1 MGSAIPSPTG
11 QTLSSTSR
19 TEDYFGKVWEDSS
32 FKLNEYSHKN
42 LISKPRTKES
52 ISGTSHEHSENN
64 STTRCEGKYKL
75 KGSSRHRTSI
85 NSSGGNP
92 HSERASKHPS
102 QKVMLSKALQKAN
115 TAVLLDNAQNFEGA
129 KQAYSEA
136 CALLQQVMLRSSGD
150 NDRRKLEAI
159 RDTYTSRIDDLEKIS
174 PYNSDLSKALPARP
188 ELGQRNTDNSEIISS
203 EQEEDELSATINNP
217 SYQSDQPLS
226 RSMSSSQLPPR
237 RESLLHLAPDTS
249 SFKLDTYSGGKYE
262 NIPIEKIDS
271 HETYTESLYI
281 VPPFSPQQSSPP
293 HDHRNSVSFQQ
304 RKFSEEVAR
313 SDVNN
318 LSTLLLDEY
327 DEDEIVA
334 NVRRKVNLAKQRVR
348 QSEHEAAM
356 QLAYG
361 LERTRLQNQESHNA
375 SVDDP
380 ESNESEE
387 EERMLE
393 EMTRDYVMDDFEFD
407 LQCKSALP
415 RESDSSGFSGRTWSS
430 SMESNPTTI
439 GTNVSNVSKA
449 CTKPQFPSLQHLNPK
464 VGPPSPPLP
473 PPQQALP
480 STPSPKNIGL
490 PSTFFEPNS
499 PTVLNRTLL
508 GQSYKPFQLETDLNP
523 ANEYSELSANSN
535 HSRIP
540 SNGNLSQPKNGDSNN
555 MRQNLNHDS
564 PRHHMLPPLL
574 PQQNTNSLSE
584 RSSTELLPIPKSLPP
599 QAISN
604 DNDSKYPR
612 PGSPAPVHSSSLRK
626 KYSSSSLRNIRNRST
641 VISHIEDGS
650 DLSPL
655 TPVSSRFNAKVETTQ
670 AHSVAH
676 SFPAFL
682 STAHR
687 EKKTRSQKVNSYLL
701 EDDVHFPEIPGP
713 PSGNDNA
720 AAISL
725 EPCPTE
731 YLLRPFW
738 LMRALYHTITHPK
751 GGYISS
757 KLYIPCDVWRV
768 KGVKLKNLEEKISS
782 CDLLTA
788 ALNRLSKV
796 DTFDASAVL
805 DEMHVFETVW
815 EQTQTLLSKKLG
827 NEVGA
832 QNFGIS
838 VGLKDGVLDGDI
850 ENSNN
855 SHRSGSTSGK
865 STFSWRRL
873 RSKNSGLGLSH
884 GFSNKSSTEGI
895 KESLKIKS
903 LPMTSNTTT
912 KNRFAKKDINEV
924 KFTGPNS
931 NYMNAL
937 ARLFDAA
944 QVIDQIARQVSDP
957 GLRYSEKTRAGL
969 ELCVRHAA
977 EFFSFYICRFVLSD
991 IGILLDKFVKKGGE
1005 WVLL

>member
-19 TEDYFGKVWEDSS
+19 TEDYFGKVWEDSP
-32 FKLNEYSHKN
+32 FKLNEYSQKN

-52 ISGTSHEHSENN
+52 ISSTSLEHTENN
-64 STTRCEGKYKL
+64 ISTRYEGKHRL

-85 NSSGGNP
+85 NSIGGNP
-92 HSERASKHPS
+92 HTDRASKNPS
-102 QKVMLSKALQKAN
+102 QKAMLSKALQKAN

-159 RDTYTSRIDDLEKIS
+159 RNTYTSRIDDLEKIS

-188 ELGQRNTDNSEIISS
+188 ELTLRNTDTSEIINSQ
-203 EQEEDELSATINNP
+203 QEEEEASATMNDP
-217 SYQSDQPLS
+217 SYQSDQQLS

-237 RESLLHLAPDTS
+237 RESLLHLAPDTP
-249 SFKLDTYSGGKYE
+249 SFKLDSYTGGTYE

-271 HETYTESLYI
+271 HETCTESLYI
-281 VPPFSPQQSSPP
+281 VPPFSPQQSSPK
-293 HDHRNSVSFQQ
+293 DLRNSSGFQQ
-304 RKFSEEVAR
+304 RKFSAELAG
-313 SDVNN
+313 SDINN
-318 LSTLLLDEY
+318 LSTSLLDEY

-334 NVRRKVNLAKQRVR
+334 NVRRRVNLAKQRVL

-361 LERTRLQNQESHNA
+361 LKRTRLQQQESYNTNL
-375 SVDDP
+375 DDP

-439 GTNVSNVSKA
+439 GTNVSNISKA
-449 CTKPQFPSLQHLNPK
+449 CSKPQFPSLQLVNPK
-464 VGPPSPPLP
+464 AGPPSPPLP

-480 STPSPKNIGL
+480 STPSPKNIDL

-499 PTVLNRTLL
+499 PTVINRTLL
-508 GQSYKPFQLETDLNP
+508 GQSYKPFQSETDLKST
-523 ANEYSELSANSN
+523 NEYSELSAKSN

-540 SNGNLSQPKNGDSNN
+540 SIGNLSQSKTGESN
-555 MRQNLNHDS
+555 
-564 PRHHMLPPLL
+564 HMLQNFNPDPSRHQMLPLIL
-574 PQQNTNSLSE
+574 QQQTTTSLSE
-584 RSSTELLPIPKSLPP
+584 KGSAELLPKSKSLP
-599 QAISN
+599 QAINN
-604 DNDSKYPR
+604 DIDSKYPR
-612 PGSPAPVHSSSLRK
+612 PGSPAPVYSSSLRK
-626 KYSSSSLRNIRNRST
+626 KYSSSSLRNIKNRST
-641 VISHIEDGS
+641 VISHTEDVS
-650 DLSPL
+650 DLSPI
-655 TPVSSRFNAKVETTQ
+655 TPISSRFNARVETTQ
-670 AHSVAH
+670 THSVTH
-676 SFPAFL
+676 NFPAFL
-682 STAHR
+682 STTNR
-687 EKKTRSQKVNSYLL
+687 EKQTRSQNGNSYLL
-701 EDDVHFPEIPGP
+701 ESDVNFPEIPGP
-713 PSGNDNA
+713 SSGNDNG

-768 KGVKLKNLEEKISS
+768 KGVKIKNLEEKISS

-796 DTFDASAVL
+796 DTLDANAVL
-805 DEMHVFETVW
+805 DEMHVFETIL

-838 VGLKDGVLDGDI
+838 VGLKEGMLDGDI

-884 GFSNKSSTEGI
+884 GFSNKSSSEGI

-903 LPMTSNTTT
+903 LPMTSNITT
-912 KNRFAKKDINEV
+912 KMRFAKKDINEV

-937 ARLFDAA
+937 ARLFDAV
-944 QVIDQIARQVSDP
+944 QFIDQIARQVSDP
-957 GLRYSEKTRAGL
+957 GLQHAEKTQVDL

-991 IGILLDKFVKKGGE
+991 IGTMLDKFVKKGGE